1 NEYFSDGLTETLL
14 HMLAPEPTP
23 AVAATDE
30 TAPPN
35 PTSAPAPAPPP
46 EGEAVNP
53 LEALLG
59 LAQGEP
65 LATLPAGGLPLRET
79 LADIEKSYITQ
90 ALAQTQGNVSRTARL
105 LCIQRTTLIEKI
117 NKYELRAS
125 D

>member
-1 NEYFSDGLTETLL
+1 MKTIMIPALD
-14 HMLAPEPTP
+14 LAIRRQAMKIPI
-23 AVAATDE
+23 AKGK
-30 TAPPN
+30 
-35 PTSAPAPAPPP
+35 S
-46 EGEAVNP
+46 
-53 LEALLG
+53 L
-59 LAQGEP
+59 
-65 LATLPAGGLPLRET
+65 LPLRET